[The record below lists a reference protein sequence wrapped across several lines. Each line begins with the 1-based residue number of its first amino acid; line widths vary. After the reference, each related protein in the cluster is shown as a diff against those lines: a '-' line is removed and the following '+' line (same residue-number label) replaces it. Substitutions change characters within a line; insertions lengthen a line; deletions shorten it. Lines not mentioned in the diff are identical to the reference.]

1 MGQYVLVVF
10 LAILALV
17 FISKCVYV
25 VAQHQRGVVATFGR
39 YSKTTEPGL
48 VFILPFV
55 QTMQLVDMRET
66 VLDVPPQDVITKD
79 NALVRVDAVVYYEVT
94 DPFRNTYNVTNFVL
108 AAMKLAQTNLRNIIG
123 DLELDQ
129 ALTSRETINARLREI
144 LDEATDK
151 WGVRVTR
158 VEIQTIEPPRDIT
171 EAMSRQMKAER
182 DKRAAILEAEGV
194 KQAAILAAE
203 GERQARIL
211 KAEGEA
217 DAMKKVADAERFRQL
232 TVAEGEALAIKTVF
246 DAIHEGNPTKD
257 LLAVKYLE
265 ALGRMADGKAT
276 KIFMP
281 IEASGMLSGIAAAG
295 VAFKEGM
302 DGDTAKPQ
310 AK

>member
-1 MGQYVLVVF
+1 MGQYVLGIF
-10 LAILALV
+10 LAILAMV
-17 FISKCVYV
+17 FISKCVYI

-39 YSKTTEPGL
+39 YTKTNDPGL
-48 VFILPFV
+48 IFIVPFI

-66 VLDVPPQDVITKD
+66 VLDVPPQDVITED

-123 DLELDQ
+123 DLELDE

-182 DKRAAILEAEGV
+182 DKRAAILEAEGI

-203 GERQARIL
+203 GERQSQIL
-211 KAEGEA
+211 RAEGEA
-217 DAMKKVADAERFRQL
+217 EAMKRVAEAERFRQL
-232 TVAEGEALAIKTVF
+232 TVAEGEGLAIKTVF
-246 DAIHEGNPTKD
+246 DAIHAGNPTQD

-265 ALGRMADGKAT
+265 ALGQIADGKAT
-276 KIFMP
+276 KIFLP
-281 IEASGMLSGIAAAG
+281 LETGGALSSIAAAG
-295 VAFKEGM
+295 IAFQEGM
-302 DGDTAKPQ
+302 GADAAKPQ
-310 AK
+310 T